1 MEWLFWI
8 TALCFLFTLILFSIL
23 YSASDLECKW
33 PPCISELI
41 EAHKSMVLVM
51 FGFTSGLVWLN
62 LIILSLIVRAD
73 ELVALSTLVFLSVM
87 GVIAFD
93 LSHHRL
99 THYLFVTL
107 YTLSSTVFANSI
119 VSDRLYPFT
128 IAVNVSTVLFVIL
141 VLYTAT
147 DSDWGDVSKYFY
159 TGFECL
165 WIVAFF
171 VYVLAH
177 AYENRHSYNSLLLL
191 VNCTADTAHEEG
203 IHSISTAALMLMSS
217 SSSSDSSSMMT
228 IGKRR

>member
-1 MEWLFWI
+1 MEWLFWM
-8 TALCFLFTLILFSIL
+8 TAMCFILTMLLFTFL
-23 YSASDLECKW
+23 YSATDLDCKW

-62 LIILSLIVRAD
+62 LIILSLIVRTD

-99 THYLFVTL
+99 THYLFVAL
-107 YTLSSTVFANSI
+107 YTLSSTAFANI
-119 VSDRLYPFT
+119 VVSDRLYPFT
-128 IAVNVSTVLFVIL
+128 VAVNIFTILFVLL
-141 VLYTAT
+141 VIYTAC
-147 DSDWGDVSKYFY
+147 DNDWGDVSKYFY

-171 VYVLAH
+171 AYVLAH
-177 AYENRHSYNSLLLL
+177 AYENRLSYNSLLLL
-191 VNCTADTAHEEG
+191 VNCTADIPREQG
-203 IHSISTAALMLMSS
+203 IHTM
-217 SSSSDSSSMMT
+217 
-228 IGKRR
+228 IG

>member
-1 MEWLFWI
+1 MEWLFWM
-8 TALCFLFTLILFSIL
+8 TALCFVLTLILFTIL

-99 THYLFVTL
+99 THYLFVSL
-107 YTLSSTVFANSI
+107 YTLSSTAFANI
-119 VSDRLYPFT
+119 VVSDQLYLFT
-128 IAVNVSTVLFVIL
+128 VAVNISTLMFVLLVI
-141 VLYTAT
+141 YTAA
-147 DSDWGDVSKYFY
+147 DEEWGEVSKYLY

-171 VYVLAH
+171 AYVLAH
-177 AYENRHSYNSLLLL
+177 AYENRRSYNALLLL

-203 IHSISTAALMLMSS
+203 IHTAVMVV
-217 SSSSDSSSMMT
+217 
-228 IGKRR
+228 G